1 MAFQAFGDISMPGMM
16 TRRAIEFRML
26 RNIRF
31 HLLIQLRVAYV
42 TTLLQGTLGR
52 DVHRCVNFR
61 VTSGTLC
68 QILSVHLVVTGIAL
82 GQDLFI
88 LHLAGAIDVE
98 FHMALSTAYPVLTTI
113 VSYKVIKVRMAPPT
127 VF

>member
-1 MAFQAFGDISMPGMM
+1 
-16 TRRAIEFRML
+16 ML
-26 RNIRF
+26 RYVCF

-52 DVHRCVNFR
+52 NVHRCVNFS

-68 QILSVHLVVTGIAL
+68 QILSVHQVVTGIAL

-88 LHLAGAIDVE
+88 LQLTGAIDVE
-98 FHMALSTAYPVLTTI
+98 FHMALSTAYPVLTAI
-113 VSYKVIKVRMAPPT
+113 FFYKVIKVRMAPPT